1 MYIEGTYLGQSYIL
15 QKTEKKVFKQSIVH
29 YIVLY
34 INPFIYQI
42 HACNKY
48 FADILIIDESL
59 YVIKRK
65 IDNERT
71 KIK

>member
-42 HACNKY
+42 YACNKY
-48 FADILIIDESL
+48 LADILIIDESL